1 MGVSS
6 AHLAWGLWSSQPRLG
21 CSIPVGPGL
30 APPQRRSCLVPIACW
45 DAKAGCF
52 MLQKKPEVSAVSGE
66 IRPVLMTLRVS
77 ALALGRHHLPGSEV
91 CWVVVA

>member
-1 MGVSS
+1 
-6 AHLAWGLWSSQPRLG
+6 
-21 CSIPVGPGL
+21 
-30 APPQRRSCLVPIACW
+30 
-45 DAKAGCF
+45 